1 MLSLVNVAEK
11 LMGDKFRKKTFD
23 NARAL
28 INDPNAKYM
37 KYANSLL
44 DEVAPNVIKVHA
56 LNSDI
61 RPVFTDIQR
70 PLSFI
75 KKVRLIF

>member
-44 DEVAPNVIKVHA
+44 DEVAPN
-56 LNSDI
+56 DI
-61 RPVFTDIQR
+61 V
-70 PLSFI
+70 
-75 KKVRLIF
+75 KNG

>member
-37 KYANSLL
+37 K
-44 DEVAPNVIKVHA
+44 
-56 LNSDI
+56 
-61 RPVFTDIQR
+61 
-70 PLSFI
+70 
-75 KKVRLIF
+75 

>member
-44 DEVAPNVIKVHA
+44 DEVAPNVIKVHT
-56 LNSDI
+56 LNLGYQAGFYGYSTTTE
-61 RPVFTDIQR
+61 FY
-70 PLSFI
+70 
-75 KKVRLIF
+75 